1 MIRRIAALLLLLVN
15 LIQGDEAEVGA
26 ADDQTHPAPRDA
38 PVAGCGPLLTN
49 IAPTPR
55 PLRHILFD
63 FVRAHGRTTRAEMGR
78 ALGISAASVSAA
90 TSDLISEGMLRETP
104 IPPTPESPPPRSSR
118 GRPPVELQVAAE
130 AHHVIGMKLGDQ
142 RHTAVL
148 SDFAGRRIAE
158 ARLATRPNRKSAA
171 ILIAEA
177 RALMDHLLTGQGMVR
192 ADISCVGVGM
202 AGMVDFTTGDVPWSP
217 MLDSPGTALRA
228 RFESAFGLPTFLD
241 NDANLLT
248 LAELWF
254 GGGRSKS
261 DFAVVTI
268 EHGVGM
274 GLVLFNQ
281 LYRGARGVGME
292 LGHTK
297 VQLDGAL
304 CRCGKRGCLEAYV
317 ADYALAREAAT
328 ALDQHASLSESPLA
342 LLEELFAE
350 ARRGNEAA
358 LSIFRRAGRYL
369 ALGLSNVAQ
378 IFDPEVIILAG
389 GRMQYDYLYAQ
400 EVLAEM
406 QAMTLTGARTPVRID
421 IHAWG
426 DLVWAQGA
434 VAMALGALTERLLA
448 VPSIR
453 GSAA

>member
-1 MIRRIAALLLLLVN
+1 MTPHL
-15 LIQGDEAEVGA
+15 VGA
-26 ADDQTHPAPRDA
+26 ITSDTDEP
-38 PVAGCGPLLTN
+38 AGCGPVLAN
-49 IAPTPR
+49 IAPVPR
-55 PLRHILFD
+55 PLRQMLFD
-63 FVRAHGRTTRAEMGR
+63 YTRAHGKTTRADMVR
-78 ALGISAASVSAA
+78 ALGVSAASVSAVTA
-90 TSDLISEGMLRETP
+90 ELIAEGFLRETA
-104 IPPTPESPPPRSSR
+104 IPPALDTDQPRTGR
-118 GRPPVELQVAAE
+118 GRPPVELEVVSE
-130 AHHVIGMKLGDQ
+130 AYHVVGMKLGDQ

-158 ARLATRPNRKSAA
+158 ASVPTRPNRKSPA
-171 ILIAEA
+171 ILVAEA
-177 RALMDHLLTGQGMVR
+177 RALMDKLLASQGMQLR
-192 ADISCVGVGM
+192 DIHSIGVGM
-202 AGMVDFTTGDVPWSP
+202 AGMVDHATGNVPWSP
-217 MLDSPGTALRA
+217 MLDSPGTALSA
-228 RFESAFGLPTFLD
+228 QFQGAFGVPTYLD

-254 GGGRSKS
+254 GGGRHKS

-274 GLVLFNQ
+274 GLVIFNQ
-281 LYRGARGVGME
+281 LYRGARGVGLE

-342 LLEELFAE
+342 LLEDLFSE

-369 ALGLSNVAQ
+369 ALGLSNVVQ
-378 IFDPEVIILAG
+378 MFDPEVVILSG
-389 GRMQYDYLYAQ
+389 GRMQYDYLYAR
-400 EVLAEM
+400 EVMAEM
-406 QAMTLTGARTPVRID
+406 QAMTLIGVRPPARVE

-434 VAMALGALTERLLA
+434 VALALGALTENLLGGT
-448 VPSIR
+448 VTR

>member
-1 MIRRIAALLLLLVN
+1 MTTLEHHNPVRAQDRLL
-15 LIQGDEAEVGA
+15 
-26 ADDQTHPAPRDA
+26 P
-38 PVAGCGPLLTN
+38 GCGPLLTDV
-49 IAPTPR
+49 APMLTTLQR
-55 PLRHILFD
+55 PLRQSLFE
-63 FVRAHGRTTRAEMGR
+63 FARAQGSTTRAEMGR
-78 ALGISAASVSAA
+78 ALGVSAASVSAV
-90 TSDLISEGMLRETP
+90 TSDLIAEGFLRET
-104 IPPTPESPPPRSSR
+104 TESDSAETDAPRTGR
-118 GRPPVELQVAAE
+118 GRPPVSLQVASGAY
-130 AHHVIGMKLGDQ
+130 HVIGLKLGDL

-148 SDFAGRRIAE
+148 SDFAGERIAE
-158 ARLATRPNRKSAA
+158 MTVPTRPHRKSAA
-171 ILIAEA
+171 VLIAEA
-177 RALMDHLLTGQGMVR
+177 RALIDQLLASQGMRRSDV
-192 ADISCVGVGM
+192 SCIGVGM
-202 AGMVDFTTGDVPWSP
+202 AGMVEYATGNVIWSP
-217 MLDSPGTALRA
+217 MLDAPGTALGA
-228 RFESAFGLPTFLD
+228 QFSAALGIPAYLD

-254 GGGRSKS
+254 GGGRGKS

-328 ALDQHASLSESPLA
+328 ALDQHESFADSPLA
-342 LLEELFAE
+342 LLEELFTE

-378 IFDPEVIILAG
+378 MFDPEVIILSG
-389 GRMQYDYLYAQ
+389 GRMQYDYLYAR

-406 QAMTLTGARTPVRID
+406 QSMTLTGARPPAKVE

-434 VAMALGALTERLLA
+434 VALALGELTEQLLGA
-448 VPSIR
+448 Q
-453 GSAA
+453 AARSGAA

>member
-1 MIRRIAALLLLLVN
+1 MTPSGAHEPTALP
-15 LIQGDEAEVGA
+15 
-26 ADDQTHPAPRDA
+26 DDALS
-38 PVAGCGPLLTN
+38 GCGPLL
-49 IAPTPR
+49 IDSVAAPGTITR
-55 PLRHILFD
+55 PLRQVLFEH
-63 FVRAHGRTTRAEMGR
+63 VRAQGSTTRADMGR
-78 ALGISAASVSAA
+78 ALGISAASVSAV
-90 TSDLISEGMLRETP
+90 TSELIAEGFLRETDDSD
-104 IPPTPESPPPRSSR
+104 SPDSDSPRSAR
-118 GRPPVELQVAAE
+118 GRPPVGLQVAAD
-130 AHHVIGMKLGDQ
+130 AHHVIGIKLGDL

-148 SDFAGRRIAE
+148 SDFSGARIAD
-158 ARLATRPNRKSAA
+158 LALPTRPHRKSAQA
-171 ILIAEA
+171 LIAEA
-177 RALMDHLLTGQGMVR
+177 RALIDQLLDGQGMTRRDVR
-192 ADISCVGVGM
+192 CAGVGM
-202 AGMVDFTTGDVPWSP
+202 AGLVDFRTGNVPWSP
-217 MLDSPGTALRA
+217 MLDAPGTGLRA
-228 RFESAFGLPTFLD
+228 QFEAALGMPVYLD

-254 GGGRSKS
+254 GGGRGKS

-281 LYRGARGVGME
+281 LYRGARGMGLE

-358 LSIFRRAGRYL
+358 LSIFRRAGRFL

-378 IFDPEVIILAG
+378 VFDPEVIILSG
-389 GRMQYDYLYAQ
+389 GRMQYDYLYAR

-406 QAMTLTGARTPVRID
+406 QAMTLTGGRAPARVE

-434 VAMALGALTERLLA
+434 VALALGELTGQLLGAQASRA
-448 VPSIR
+448 VT
-453 GSAA
+453 A

>member
-1 MIRRIAALLLLLVN
+1 MTTHQNEVIALSMH
-15 LIQGDEAEVGA
+15 
-26 ADDQTHPAPRDA
+26 DQSGFGPILANVA
-38 PVAGCGPLLTN
+38 PV
-49 IAPTPR
+49 PR
-55 PLRHILFD
+55 PLRQMVFD
-63 FVRAHGRTTRAEMGR
+63 FTRAHGKTTRSDMVR
-78 ALGISAASVSAA
+78 ALRVSAASISAV
-90 TSDLISEGMLRETP
+90 TSDLIADGFLRETA
-104 IPPTPESPPPRSSR
+104 PTLSPEPEPPRSGR
-118 GRPPVELQVAAE
+118 GRPAVALEVVAD
-130 AHHVIGMKLGDQ
+130 AYHVVGIKLGDQ

-158 ARLATRPNRKSAA
+158 ATLPTRPNRKSAA
-171 ILIAEA
+171 ILVAET
-177 RALMDHLLTGQGMVR
+177 RALMDKLLSSQDMQLRDV
-192 ADISCVGVGM
+192 DSIGVGM
-202 AGMVDFTTGDVPWSP
+202 AGMVDHATGNVPWSP
-217 MLDSPGTALRA
+217 MLDAPGAALGA
-228 RFESAFGLPTFLD
+228 RFQSAFGVPTFLD

-254 GGGRSKS
+254 GGGRHRS

-281 LYRGARGVGME
+281 LYRGARGLGLE

-328 ALDQHASLSESPLA
+328 ALDQHESLSESPLM
-342 LLEELFAE
+342 LLEDLFSE
-350 ARRGNEAA
+350 ARRGNDAA

-369 ALGLSNVAQ
+369 ALGLSNVVQ
-378 IFDPEVIILAG
+378 MFDPEVVILSG
-389 GRMQYDYLYAQ
+389 GRMQYDYLYAS

-406 QAMTLTGARTPVRID
+406 EAMTLIGARTPARVE

-426 DLVWAQGA
+426 DLIWAQGA
-434 VAMALGALTERLLA
+434 VALALGALTETLLGGT
-448 VPSIR
+448 SLR

>member
-1 MIRRIAALLLLLVN
+1 MNLLQRGGGEKMTPQL
-15 LIQGDEAEVGA
+15 VGA
-26 ADDQTHPAPRDA
+26 IPTEAQDQ
-38 PVAGCGPLLTN
+38 AGCGPVLAN
-49 IAPTPR
+49 IAPVPR
-55 PLRHILFD
+55 PLRQTLFD
-63 FVRAHGRTTRAEMGR
+63 YARAHGKTTRADMVR
-78 ALGISAASVSAA
+78 ALGLSAASISSVTAE
-90 TSDLISEGMLRETP
+90 LIAEGFLRETITAP
-104 IPPTPESPPPRSSR
+104 LPEADQPRTGR
-118 GRPPVELQVAAE
+118 GRPPVELEVVAE
-130 AHHVIGMKLGDQ
+130 AYHVVGMKLGDL

-158 ARLATRPNRKSAA
+158 ASVPTRPNRKSPA
-171 ILIAEA
+171 ILVAEA
-177 RALMDHLLTGQGMVR
+177 RALMDKLLAAQGMQLR
-192 ADISCVGVGM
+192 DIDSIGVGM
-202 AGMVDFTTGDVPWSP
+202 AGMVDHVTGNVPWSP
-217 MLDSPGTALRA
+217 MLDSPGIALSTQ
-228 RFESAFGLPTFLD
+228 FQEAFGVPTYLD

-254 GGGRSKS
+254 GGGRRKS

-281 LYRGARGVGME
+281 LYRGARGVGLE

-342 LLEELFAE
+342 LLEDLFSE

-369 ALGLSNVAQ
+369 ALGLSNVVQ
-378 IFDPEVIILAG
+378 MFDPEVVILSG
-389 GRMQYDYLYAQ
+389 GRMQYDYLYAR
-400 EVLAEM
+400 EVMAEM
-406 QAMTLTGARTPVRID
+406 QAMTLIGARPPARVE

-434 VAMALGALTERLLA
+434 VALALGALTEALLGGTA
-448 VPSIR
+448 TR
-453 GSAA
+453 GNAA

>member
-1 MIRRIAALLLLLVN
+1 M
-15 LIQGDEAEVGA
+15 
-26 ADDQTHPAPRDA
+26 PA
-38 PVAGCGPLLTN
+38 VLQ
-49 IAPTPR
+49 R
-55 PLRHILFD
+55 PLRQVLFE
-63 FVRAHGRTTRAEMGR
+63 FVRAQGSTTRADMAR
-78 ALGISAASVSAA
+78 ALGVSAASVSAVTA
-90 TSDLISEGMLRETP
+90 ELIAEGLLRETTEP
-104 IPPTPESPPPRSSR
+104 EAQDADTPRVSR
-118 GRPPVELQVAAE
+118 GRPPVSLQVAAE
-130 AHHVIGMKLGDQ
+130 AYHVIGMKLGDL

-148 SDFAGRRIAE
+148 SDFAGQRIGE
-158 ARLATRPNRKSAA
+158 LTIATRPHRKSAA
-171 ILIAEA
+171 VLIAEA
-177 RALMDHLLTGQGMVR
+177 RALVDQLLAQEGMSR
-192 ADISCVGVGM
+192 SEISCVGVGM
-202 AGMVDFTTGDVPWSP
+202 AGMVDYATGSVPWSP
-217 MLDSPGTALRA
+217 MLDAPGTGLGAQFEAALGFPA
-228 RFESAFGLPTFLD
+228 YLD

-281 LYRGARGVGME
+281 LYRGARGMGME

-328 ALDQHASLSESPLA
+328 ALDQHASFAESPLA

-378 IFDPEVIILAG
+378 MFDPEVIILSG
-389 GRMQYDYLYAQ
+389 GRMQYDYLYAR

-406 QAMTLTGARTPVRID
+406 QAMTLTGARPPAKVE

-434 VAMALGALTERLLA
+434 AALALGQVTEQRLGVGA
-448 VPSIR
+448 MRS
-453 GSAA
+453 GAA

>member
-1 MIRRIAALLLLLVN
+1 MTAPEGPTRAAL
-15 LIQGDEAEVGA
+15 
-26 ADDQTHPAPRDA
+26 PDA
-38 PVAGCGPLLTN
+38 LSQGCGPLLAAGAT
-49 IAPTPR
+49 APGSQPR
-55 PLRHILFD
+55 PLRQVLFEH
-63 FVRAHGRTTRAEMGR
+63 VRAQGSTTRAEMGR
-78 ALGISAASVSAA
+78 ALGVSGASVSAVTA
-90 TSDLISEGMLRETP
+90 ELIAEGFLRETDASDP
-104 IPPTPESPPPRSSR
+104 FESDSPRTGR
-118 GRPPVELQVAAE
+118 GRPPVALQVAAE
-130 AHHVIGMKLGDQ
+130 AHHVIGVKLGDL

-148 SDFAGRRIAE
+148 SDFAGRRIAD
-158 ARLATRPNRKSAA
+158 LTLPTRPIRKSAPM
-171 ILIAEA
+171 LVAEA
-177 RALMDHLLTGQGMVR
+177 RALIDQLLAQQGMGR
-192 ADISCVGVGM
+192 AQISGIGLGM
-202 AGMVDFTTGDVPWSP
+202 AGMVDHASGDVPWSP
-217 MLDSPGTALRA
+217 MLDAPGHGLRA
-228 RFESAFGLPTFLD
+228 QFEAALGLPVHID

-254 GGGRSKS
+254 GSGRGTS

-281 LYRGARGVGME
+281 LYRGARGLGME

-328 ALDQHASLSESPLA
+328 ALDQHASLAESPLA
-342 LLEELFAE
+342 LLEDLFAE

-358 LSIFRRAGRYL
+358 LSIFRRAGRFL

-378 IFDPEVIILAG
+378 IFDPEVIILSG
-389 GRMQYDYLYAQ
+389 GRMQFDYLYER

-406 QAMTLTGARTPVRID
+406 QAMTLTGARAPVRVE

-434 VAMALGALTERLLA
+434 VALALGQLTEALLGA
-448 VPSIR
+448 QPAR
-453 GSAA
+453 PPLSA

>member
-1 MIRRIAALLLLLVN
+1 MTPHLV
-15 LIQGDEAEVGA
+15 GVGTPEGQ
-26 ADDQTHPAPRDA
+26 DR
-38 PVAGCGPLLTN
+38 AGCGPVLAN
-49 IAPTPR
+49 IAPVPR
-55 PLRHILFD
+55 PLRQMLFEY
-63 FVRAHGRTTRAEMGR
+63 VRAHGKTTRADMVR
-78 ALGISAASVSAA
+78 ALGVSAASISAVTA
-90 TSDLISEGMLRETP
+90 DLIAEGFLRET
-104 IPPTPESPPPRSSR
+104 SPSPVPDSDQPRIGR
-118 GRPPVELQVAAE
+118 GRPPVELEVVAE
-130 AHHVIGMKLGDQ
+130 AFHVVGMKLGDQ

-158 ARLATRPNRKSAA
+158 AEVPTRPNRKSPA
-171 ILIAEA
+171 ILVAEA
-177 RALMDHLLTGQGMVR
+177 RVLMDKLLSAQGMQLR
-192 ADISCVGVGM
+192 DIASIGVGM
-202 AGMVDFTTGDVPWSP
+202 AGMVDHDTGDVPWSP
-217 MLDSPGTALRA
+217 MLDAPGTGLGA
-228 RFESAFGLPTFLD
+228 RFQDAFGVPTCLD

-254 GGGRSKS
+254 GGGRQKS

-281 LYRGARGVGME
+281 LYRGARGVGLE

-328 ALDQHASLSESPLA
+328 ALDQHESRSESPLA
-342 LLEELFAE
+342 LLEDLFSE

-369 ALGLSNVAQ
+369 ALGLSNVVQ
-378 IFDPEVIILAG
+378 MFDPEVVILSG
-389 GRMQYDYLYAQ
+389 GRMQYDYLYAR

-406 QAMTLTGARTPVRID
+406 QAMTLIGARPPARVE

-434 VAMALGALTERLLA
+434 VALALGRLTETLLGRNA
-448 VPSIR
+448 AR
-453 GSAA
+453 GTAA

>member
-1 MIRRIAALLLLLVN
+1 MS
-15 LIQGDEAEVGA
+15 
-26 ADDQTHPAPRDA
+26 
-38 PVAGCGPLLTN
+38 
-49 IAPTPR
+49 R
-55 PLRHILFD
+55 PLRQALFE
-63 FVRAHGRTTRAEMGR
+63 FVRAYGSTTRAEMGR
-78 ALGISAASVSAA
+78 RLGVSAASVSAV
-90 TSDLISEGMLRETP
+90 TSDLITEGFLRETADP
-104 IPPTPESPPPRSSR
+104 DTPDTDPPRSAR
-118 GRPPVELQVAAE
+118 GRPPVSLQVAAE
-130 AHHVIGMKLGDQ
+130 AHHVIGVKLGDL

-148 SDFAGRRIAE
+148 SDFAGQRIAD
-158 ARLATRPNRKSAA
+158 LSLPTRPHRKSAA

-177 RALMDHLLTGQGMVR
+177 RALIDQLLAQQGMSR
-192 ADISCVGVGM
+192 AQIRCVGLGM
-202 AGMVDFTTGDVPWSP
+202 AGMVDYATGNVPWSP
-217 MLDSPGTALRA
+217 MLDAPGLGLRA
-228 RFESAFGLPTFLD
+228 QFEAALGVPAYLD

-254 GGGRSKS
+254 GGGRGKS

-281 LYRGARGVGME
+281 LYRGARGMGME

-328 ALDQHASLSESPLA
+328 ALDQHASFSDSPLA
-342 LLEELFAE
+342 LLEDLFAE

-378 IFDPEVIILAG
+378 MFDPEVIILAG
-389 GRMQYDYLYAQ
+389 GRMQYDYLYAR

-406 QAMTLTGARTPVRID
+406 QAMTLTGARAPARVE

-434 VAMALGALTERLLA
+434 VALALGQLTDDLLGA
-448 VPSIR
+448 QR
-453 GSAA
+453 QGAA

>member
-1 MIRRIAALLLLLVN
+1 MTPQL
-15 LIQGDEAEVGA
+15 VGA
-26 ADDQTHPAPRDA
+26 IPSEAQDQ
-38 PVAGCGPLLTN
+38 AGCGPVLAN
-49 IAPTPR
+49 IAPVPR
-55 PLRHILFD
+55 PLRQTLFD
-63 FVRAHGRTTRAEMGR
+63 YARAHGKTTRADMVR
-78 ALGISAASVSAA
+78 ALGLSAASISSVTAE
-90 TSDLISEGMLRETP
+90 LIAEGFLRETITAP
-104 IPPTPESPPPRSSR
+104 LPEADQPRTGR
-118 GRPPVELQVAAE
+118 GRPPVELEVVAE
-130 AHHVIGMKLGDQ
+130 AYHVVGMKLGDL

-158 ARLATRPNRKSAA
+158 ASVPTRPNRKSPA
-171 ILIAEA
+171 ILVAEA
-177 RALMDHLLTGQGMVR
+177 RALMDKLLAAQGMQLR
-192 ADISCVGVGM
+192 DIDSIGVGM
-202 AGMVDFTTGDVPWSP
+202 AGMVDHVTGNVPWSP
-217 MLDSPGTALRA
+217 MLDSPGIALSTQLQ
-228 RFESAFGLPTFLD
+228 EAFGVPTYLD

-254 GGGRSKS
+254 GGGRRKS

-281 LYRGARGVGME
+281 LYRGARGVGLE

-342 LLEELFAE
+342 LLEDLFSE

-369 ALGLSNVAQ
+369 ALGLSNVVQ
-378 IFDPEVIILAG
+378 MFDPEVVILSG
-389 GRMQYDYLYAQ
+389 GRMQYDYLYAR
-400 EVLAEM
+400 EVMAEM
-406 QAMTLTGARTPVRID
+406 Q
-421 IHAWG
+421 
-426 DLVWAQGA
+426 
-434 VAMALGALTERLLA
+434 
-448 VPSIR
+448 
-453 GSAA
+453 

>member
-1 MIRRIAALLLLLVN
+1 MSFPEESFTGAPEAA
-15 LIQGDEAEVGA
+15 
-26 ADDQTHPAPRDA
+26 PP
-38 PVAGCGPLLTN
+38 GCGPLLSHL
-49 IAPTPR
+49 APAPR
-55 PLRHILFD
+55 PLRQLLFD
-63 FVRAHGRTTRAEMGR
+63 FARAQGATTRADMVR
-78 ALGISAASVSAA
+78 ALGVSAASVSAA
-90 TSDLISEGMLRETP
+90 TADLIADGFLREMP
-104 IPPTPESPPPRSSR
+104 LAPSPEPDMPRSGR
-118 GRPPVELQVAAE
+118 GRPPVALQVAAE
-130 AHHVIGMKLGDQ
+130 AHHVIGMKLGDL

-148 SDFAGRRIAE
+148 SDFAGRRIAH
-158 ARLATRPNRKSAA
+158 AHLPTRPHRKSASA
-171 ILIAEA
+171 LIAEA
-177 RALMDHLLTGQGMVR
+177 RALIETLLAGAGMAR
-192 ADISCVGVGM
+192 QDIGSIGIGM
-202 AGMVDFTTGDVPWSP
+202 AGMVDFDTGDVPWSP
-217 MLDSPGTALRA
+217 MLDAPATALRA
-228 RFESAFGLPTFLD
+228 RFEAAFGSPTFLD

-281 LYRGARGVGME
+281 LYRGGRGVGLE

-328 ALDQHASLSESPLA
+328 ALDQHASLPDSPLS
-342 LLEELFAE
+342 LLEGLFTE
-350 ARRGNEAA
+350 ARAGNEAA

-378 IFDPEVIILAG
+378 MFDPEVIILSG
-389 GRMQYDYLYAQ
+389 GRMQYDYLYAR
-400 EVLAEM
+400 EVMAEM
-406 QAMTLTGARTPVRID
+406 QAMTLTGARPPARVE

-434 VAMALGALTERLLA
+434 VAMALGALTERLLGGGA
-448 VPSIR
+448 AR

>member
-1 MIRRIAALLLLLVN
+1 MSSGESRPVGLVMQSV
-15 LIQGDEAEVGA
+15 L
-26 ADDQTHPAPRDA
+26 P
-38 PVAGCGPLLTN
+38 GCGPLSGDVAHLP
-49 IAPTPR
+49 AALQK
-55 PLRHILFD
+55 PLRQVLFEY
-63 FVRAHGRTTRAEMGR
+63 VRAQGSTTRADMAR
-78 ALGISAASVSAA
+78 ALGVSAASVSAV
-90 TSDLISEGMLRETP
+90 TGELIAEGVLRETADADL
-104 IPPTPESPPPRSSR
+104 PEPEAPRTGR
-118 GRPPVELQVAAE
+118 GRPPVSLQVAAE
-130 AHHVIGMKLGDQ
+130 ACHVIGIKLGDL

-148 SDFAGRRIAE
+148 SDFAGQQLAE
-158 ARLATRPNRKSAA
+158 LSLPTRPHRKSAA
-171 ILIAEA
+171 VLIAEA
-177 RALMDHLLTGQGMVR
+177 RALIDQLLAAQGMARHRV
-192 ADISCVGVGM
+192 SCIGIGM
-202 AGMVDFTTGDVPWSP
+202 AGMVDYATGNVPWSP
-217 MLDSPGTALRA
+217 MLDAPAMALGA
-228 RFESAFGLPTFLD
+228 QFEAALGVPCYLD

-254 GGGRSKS
+254 GGGRGKS

-281 LYRGARGVGME
+281 LYRGARGMGME

-328 ALDQHASLSESPLA
+328 ALDQHESRSESPLA

-378 IFDPEVIILAG
+378 MFDPEVIILSG
-389 GRMQYDYLYAQ
+389 GRMQYDYLYAR

-406 QAMTLTGARTPVRID
+406 QAMTLTGARPPVKVE

-434 VAMALGALTERLLA
+434 VALALGRVTEARLGSGA
-448 VPSIR
+448 MGR
-453 GSAA
+453 GAA

>member
-1 MIRRIAALLLLLVN
+1 MTSKLARHMVATA
-15 LIQGDEAEVGA
+15 DE
-26 ADDQTHPAPRDA
+26 Q
-38 PVAGCGPLLTN
+38 AGCGPVLANAT
-49 IAPTPR
+49 PVPR
-55 PLRHILFD
+55 PLRQMLFEY
-63 FVRAHGRTTRAEMGR
+63 VRAHGKTARVEIAR
-78 ALGISAASVSAA
+78 ALGVSAASVSATTA
-90 TSDLISEGMLRETP
+90 ELIAEGFLRETAS
-104 IPPTPESPPPRSSR
+104 PTPINPDQPRSGR
-118 GRPPVELQVAAE
+118 GRPAVELEVVAQ
-130 AHHVIGMKLGDQ
+130 AHHVVGIKLGDL

-148 SDFAGRRIAE
+148 SDFAGCRIAE
-158 ARLATRPNRKSAA
+158 ATLPTRPHRKTPE
-171 ILIAEA
+171 ILVAEA
-177 RALMDHLLTGQGMVR
+177 RALMDKLLADQGMSLG
-192 ADISCVGVGM
+192 DISSIGVGM
-202 AGMVDFTTGDVPWSP
+202 AGMVDHATGNVPWSP
-217 MLDSPGTALRA
+217 MLDAPCRALDA
-228 RFESAFGLPTFLD
+228 RFQAAFGTPTYLD

-281 LYRGARGVGME
+281 LYRGARGVGLE

-328 ALDQHASLSESPLA
+328 ALDQHESLPESPLA
-342 LLEELFAE
+342 LLEDLFAQ
-350 ARRGNEAA
+350 ARNGNEAA

-369 ALGLSNVAQ
+369 ALGISNVVQ
-378 IFDPEVIILAG
+378 MFDPEVVILSG
-389 GRMQYDYLYAQ
+389 GRMQYDYLYAS
-400 EVLAEM
+400 EVMAEIE
-406 QAMTLTGARTPVRID
+406 ALTLMGARAPARVE

-434 VAMALGALTERLLA
+434 VALALGALTETLLGGLA
-448 VPSIR
+448 AQ

>member
-1 MIRRIAALLLLLVN
+1 MTPHLVGT
-15 LIQGDEAEVGA
+15 ITSDAE
-26 ADDQTHPAPRDA
+26 DQ
-38 PVAGCGPLLTN
+38 AGCGPILAN
-49 IAPTPR
+49 IAPVPR
-55 PLRHILFD
+55 PLRHTLFD
-63 FVRAHGRTTRAEMGR
+63 YTRAHGKTTRADMVR
-78 ALGISAASVSAA
+78 ALGVSAASVSAVTA
-90 TSDLISEGMLRETP
+90 ELIAEGFLRETSAAP
-104 IPPTPESPPPRSSR
+104 ALDTDQPRTGR
-118 GRPPVELQVAAE
+118 GRPPVELEVVAE
-130 AHHVIGMKLGDQ
+130 AYHVVGMKLGDQ

-158 ARLATRPNRKSAA
+158 ANVPTRPNRKSPA
-171 ILIAEA
+171 ILVAEA
-177 RALMDHLLTGQGMVR
+177 RALMDKLLSSQDMQVR
-192 ADISCVGVGM
+192 DIDSIGVGM
-202 AGMVDFTTGDVPWSP
+202 AGMVEHATGNVPWSP
-217 MLDSPGTALRA
+217 MLDSPGTALSMQ
-228 RFESAFGLPTFLD
+228 FQDAFGVPTYLD

-254 GGGRSKS
+254 GGGRRKS

-281 LYRGARGVGME
+281 LYRGARGVGLE

-342 LLEELFAE
+342 LLEDLFSE

-369 ALGLSNVAQ
+369 ALGLSNVVQ
-378 IFDPEVIILAG
+378 MFDPEVVILSG
-389 GRMQYDYLYAQ
+389 GRMQYDYLYAR
-400 EVLAEM
+400 EVMAEM
-406 QAMTLTGARTPVRID
+406 QAMTLIGARPPARVE

-434 VAMALGALTERLLA
+434 VALALGALTENLLGGA
-448 VPSIR
+448 ATR

>member
-1 MIRRIAALLLLLVN
+1 MTPQL
-15 LIQGDEAEVGA
+15 VGA
-26 ADDQTHPAPRDA
+26 IPTEAQDQ
-38 PVAGCGPLLTN
+38 AGCGPVLAN
-49 IAPTPR
+49 IAPVPR
-55 PLRHILFD
+55 PLRQTLFD
-63 FVRAHGRTTRAEMGR
+63 YARAHGKTTRADMVR
-78 ALGISAASVSAA
+78 ALGLSAASISSVTAE
-90 TSDLISEGMLRETP
+90 LIAEGFLRETITAP
-104 IPPTPESPPPRSSR
+104 LPEADQPRTGR
-118 GRPPVELQVAAE
+118 GRPPVELEVVAE
-130 AHHVIGMKLGDQ
+130 AYHVVGMKLGDL

-158 ARLATRPNRKSAA
+158 ASVPTRPNRKSPA
-171 ILIAEA
+171 ILVAEA
-177 RALMDHLLTGQGMVR
+177 RALMDKLLAAQGMQLR
-192 ADISCVGVGM
+192 DIDSIGVGM
-202 AGMVDFTTGDVPWSP
+202 AGMVDHVTGNVPWSP
-217 MLDSPGTALRA
+217 MLDSPGIALSTQ
-228 RFESAFGLPTFLD
+228 FQEAFGVPTYLD

-254 GGGRSKS
+254 GGGRRKS

-281 LYRGARGVGME
+281 LYRGARGVGLE

-342 LLEELFAE
+342 LLEDLFSE

-369 ALGLSNVAQ
+369 ALGLSNVVQ
-378 IFDPEVIILAG
+378 MFDPEVVILSG
-389 GRMQYDYLYAQ
+389 GRMQYDYLYAR
-400 EVLAEM
+400 EVMAEM
-406 QAMTLTGARTPVRID
+406 QAMTLIGARPPARVE

-434 VAMALGALTERLLA
+434 VALALGALTEALLGGTA
-448 VPSIR
+448 TR
-453 GSAA
+453 GNAA

>member
-1 MIRRIAALLLLLVN
+1 MTPHLGGLVTSS
-15 LIQGDEAEVGA
+15 A
-26 ADDQTHPAPRDA
+26 ADQP
-38 PVAGCGPLLTN
+38 GCGPVLAN
-49 IAPTPR
+49 ITPTPR
-55 PLRHILFD
+55 PLRQMLFEYT
-63 FVRAHGRTTRAEMGR
+63 RAHGKATRADMVR
-78 ALGISAASVSAA
+78 TLGVSAASVSAVTA
-90 TSDLISEGMLRETP
+90 DLIADGFLRE
-104 IPPTPESPPPRSSR
+104 ISVVQASEQPRIGR
-118 GRPPVELQVAAE
+118 GRPPVELEVVAE
-130 AHHVIGMKLGDQ
+130 AYHVVGMKLGDL

-148 SDFAGRRIAE
+148 SDFSGRKIAE
-158 ARLATRPNRKSAA
+158 ANVPTRPHRKSPA
-171 ILIAEA
+171 ILVAET
-177 RALMDHLLTGQGMVR
+177 RALLDKLLSSQGMHLRDV
-192 ADISCVGVGM
+192 DSIGVGL
-202 AGMVDFTTGDVPWSP
+202 AGMVDHATGNVPWSP
-217 MLDSPGTALRA
+217 TLDSPGIALSA
-228 RFESAFGLPTFLD
+228 RFQDAFGVPTYLD

-254 GGGRSKS
+254 GGGRHRS

-281 LYRGARGVGME
+281 LYRGARGVGLE

-328 ALDQHASLSESPLA
+328 ALDQHASMSESPLA
-342 LLEELFAE
+342 LLEDLFAE

-369 ALGLSNVAQ
+369 ALGLSNVVQ
-378 IFDPEVIILAG
+378 MFDPEVVILSG
-389 GRMQYDYLYAQ
+389 GRMQYDYLYAR

-406 QAMTLTGARTPVRID
+406 QAMTLTGARPPARVE

-434 VAMALGALTERLLA
+434 VALALGALTESLLA
-448 VPSIR
+448 GTTTR

>member
-1 MIRRIAALLLLLVN
+1 MTPHDIHPRPDAPRAAL
-15 LIQGDEAEVGA
+15 
-26 ADDQTHPAPRDA
+26 P
-38 PVAGCGPLLTN
+38 GCGPLLTDLTG
-49 IAPTPR
+49 AMPR
-55 PLRHILFD
+55 PLRQVLFE
-63 FVRAHGRTTRAEMGR
+63 FVRAHGSTTRAEMGR
-78 ALGISAASVSAA
+78 RLGVSAASVSAV
-90 TSDLISEGMLRETP
+90 TSDLIAEGFLRETADP
-104 IPPTPESPPPRSSR
+104 DTPDTDPPRSAR
-118 GRPPVELQVAAE
+118 GRPPVSLQVASE
-130 AHHVIGMKLGDQ
+130 AHHVIGVKLGDL

-148 SDFAGRRIAE
+148 SDFAGQRIAD
-158 ARLATRPNRKSAA
+158 LSLPTRPNRKSAA

-177 RALMDHLLTGQGMVR
+177 RALVDQLLAQQGMTR
-192 ADISCVGVGM
+192 AQIRCVGLGM
-202 AGMVDFTTGDVPWSP
+202 AGMVDYATGNVPWSP
-217 MLDSPGTALRA
+217 MLDAPGLGLRA
-228 RFESAFGLPTFLD
+228 QFEAALGVPAYLD

-254 GGGRSKS
+254 GGGRGKS

-281 LYRGARGVGME
+281 LYRGARGMGME

-328 ALDQHASLSESPLA
+328 ALDQHASFSDSPLA
-342 LLEELFAE
+342 LLESLFSE

-378 IFDPEVIILAG
+378 MFDPEVIILSG
-389 GRMQYDYLYAQ
+389 GRMQYDYLYAR

-406 QAMTLTGARTPVRID
+406 QAMTLTGARAPARVE

-434 VAMALGALTERLLA
+434 VALALGQLTDDLLGA
-448 VPSIR
+448 QR
-453 GSAA
+453 QGAA

>member
-1 MIRRIAALLLLLVN
+1 VTALDSYRAG
-15 LIQGDEAEVGA
+15 QGPD
-26 ADDQTHPAPRDA
+26 RML
-38 PVAGCGPLLTN
+38 AGCGPLLRDV
-49 IAPTPR
+49 AHMPAALQR
-55 PLRHILFD
+55 PLRQTLFEY
-63 FVRAHGRTTRAEMGR
+63 VRAQGSTTRAEMAR
-78 ALGISAASVSAA
+78 ALGVSAASVSAV
-90 TSDLISEGMLRETP
+90 TGELITEGFLRETAEV
-104 IPPTPESPPPRSSR
+104 ESPEADSPRSGR
-118 GRPPVELQVAAE
+118 GRPPVSLQVAAE
-130 AHHVIGMKLGDQ
+130 TSHVIGMKLGDL

-148 SDFAGRRIAE
+148 SDFAGQ
-158 ARLATRPNRKSAA
+158 RLTELSLPTRPHRKSAA
-171 ILIAEA
+171 VLIAEA
-177 RALMDHLLTGQGMVR
+177 RSLVDQLLTKHGMTR
-192 ADISCVGVGM
+192 SDISCIGIGM
-202 AGMVDFTTGDVPWSP
+202 AGMVDYTTGNVPWSP
-217 MLDSPGTALRA
+217 MLDSPATALSA
-228 RFESAFGLPTFLD
+228 QFETALGIPAYLD

-254 GGGRSKS
+254 GGGRGTS

-281 LYRGARGVGME
+281 LYRGARGMGME

-328 ALDQHASLSESPLA
+328 ALDQHASFSESPLA

-378 IFDPEVIILAG
+378 MFDPEVIILSG
-389 GRMQYDYLYAQ
+389 GRMQYDYLYAR

-406 QAMTLTGARTPVRID
+406 QAMTLTGARVPTKVE

-434 VAMALGALTERLLA
+434 VALALGQVTEERLGVGALR
-448 VPSIR
+448 S
-453 GSAA
+453 GAA

>member
-1 MIRRIAALLLLLVN
+1 MIASDLGGIDTGNDGAL
-15 LIQGDEAEVGA
+15 
-26 ADDQTHPAPRDA
+26 
-38 PVAGCGPLLTN
+38 AGCGPLLSN
-49 IAPTPR
+49 VAPVAR
-55 PLRHILFD
+55 PLRHVLFD
-63 FVRAHGRTTRAEMGR
+63 HVRAQGGTTRAEMGR
-78 ALGISAASVSAA
+78 ALGVSAASVSAV
-90 TSDLISEGMLRETP
+90 TSDLIADGFLRE
-104 IPPTPESPPPRSSR
+104 SPVAAVPDVENQRIGR

-130 AHHVIGMKLGDQ
+130 AYHVIGMKLGDL

-158 ARLATRPNRKSAA
+158 ASMPTRPNRKSAA

-177 RALMDHLLTGQGMVR
+177 RALMDKLLAECGKNR
-192 ADISCVGVGM
+192 RDISCVGVGM
-202 AGMVDFTTGDVPWSP
+202 AGMVDFATGSVAWSP
-217 MLDSPGTALRA
+217 MLDAPSTALRA
-228 RFESAFGLPTFLD
+228 QFETALGVPTWLD

-328 ALDQHASLSESPLA
+328 ALDQHESLSESPLA
-342 LLEELFAE
+342 LLESLFVE
-350 ARRGNEAA
+350 ARGGNEAA

-378 IFDPEVIILAG
+378 MFDPEVIILSG
-389 GRMQYDYLYAQ
+389 GRMQYDYLYAR
-400 EVLAEM
+400 EVLSEM
-406 QAMTLTGARTPVRID
+406 QSMTLTGARPPARVE
-421 IHAWG
+421 IHSWG

-434 VAMALGALTERLLA
+434 VALALGALTEQLLGHSA
-448 VPSIR
+448 TR